1 MKKLFSV
8 IISLMIANMILAQ
21 STATFVVLTKGQK
34 ISVKND
40 VTIDADFGMGMLLNS
55 TSVSINALQV
65 KDSSTNSYTIS
76 NSLTKLKANMNMMG
90 QNNSYDSDNKSGN
103 NEDMARIFDE
113 KMNKITDVVIDK
125 NTGMAIAKKQEES
138 KTDEDTANVSENMM
152 KIFSNSSDEGVVDGA
167 FEILPAG
174 KKTGDTWA
182 DTSNSKESKSIR
194 TYTLQLINGNDAV
207 VKMEMTIKAKNKLD
221 FQGMEFEITTDTK
234 TTGQIIFDINT
245 GLVKNR
251 NSESDI
257 TGSFQMMG
265 QDMPITAKTTSKTEY
280 N

>member
-1 MKKLFSV
+1 
-8 IISLMIANMILAQ
+8 
-21 STATFVVLTKGQK
+21 
-34 ISVKND
+34 
-40 VTIDADFGMGMLLNS
+40 
-55 TSVSINALQV
+55 
-65 KDSSTNSYTIS
+65 
-76 NSLTKLKANMNMMG
+76 MMG